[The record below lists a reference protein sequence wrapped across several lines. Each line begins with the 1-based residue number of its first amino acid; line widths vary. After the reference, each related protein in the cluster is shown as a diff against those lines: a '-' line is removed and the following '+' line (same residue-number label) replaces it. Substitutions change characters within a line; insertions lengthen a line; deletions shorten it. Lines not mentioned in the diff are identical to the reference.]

1 MQELHTVLA
10 KSCLV
15 SDGVELYWL
24 PKTGDVVGGLLL
36 MGLEVD
42 LLVGLVVDFVVV
54 LAGFVPGGGT
64 GGGPPYSQDSWTR
77 EDCSVRVVYLS
88 PEY

>member
-1 MQELHTVLA
+1 M
-10 KSCLV
+10 
-15 SDGVELYWL
+15 
-24 PKTGDVVGGLLL
+24 GGLLL

-42 LLVGLVVDFVVV
+42 LLVGLVVD

>member
-1 MQELHTVLA
+1 
-10 KSCLV
+10 
-15 SDGVELYWL
+15 
-24 PKTGDVVGGLLL
+24 

-54 LAGFVPGGGT
+54 LAGFVPGGG
-64 GGGPPYSQDSWTR
+64 PPYSQDSWTR

>member
-1 MQELHTVLA
+1 
-10 KSCLV
+10 
-15 SDGVELYWL
+15 
-24 PKTGDVVGGLLL
+24 

>member
-1 MQELHTVLA
+1 M
-10 KSCLV
+10 
-15 SDGVELYWL
+15 
-24 PKTGDVVGGLLL
+24 GGLLL

-54 LAGFVPGGGT
+54 LAGFVPGGG
-64 GGGPPYSQDSWTR
+64 PPYSQDSWTR